1 MRTIIPTMGV
11 DMIQLREMRERA
23 GMQQQD
29 AAKALGVSA
38 QSLSY
43 WENGKRNINLA
54 DAVKLADLYKC
65 SLDEL
70 AGRDWPHDNTVRIA
84 PDEQLV
90 IDAMAKLNRDG
101 RARVVEDAAIM
112 VESGRY
118 EKSSQDESA
127 GVQGA

>member
-1 MRTIIPTMGV
+1 
-11 DMIQLREMRERA
+11 MIQLREMRERA

-29 AAKALGVSA
+29 VAKALGVTA

-43 WENGKRNINLA
+43 WENGKRNVNLA
-54 DAVKLADLYKC
+54 DAVRLADLYGC

-70 AGRDWPHDNTVRIA
+70 AGRDWPHDQSVSLE

-90 IDAMAKLNRDG
+90 IDAMDKLNRDG

-112 VESGRY
+112 VESRRF
-118 EKSSQDESA
+118 EKSVERAAVS
-127 GVQGA
+127 GA

>member
-1 MRTIIPTMGV
+1 
-11 DMIQLREMRERA
+11 MIQLREMRERA

-29 AAKALGVSA
+29 VAKALGVSA

-43 WENGKRNINLA
+43 WENGKRNVNLA

-70 AGRDWPHDNTVRIA
+70 AGRDWPHDNAVRIA

-90 IDAMAKLNRDG
+90 LDAMAKLNRDG

-118 EKSSQDESA
+118 EKSVERAAVS
-127 GVQGA
+127 GA